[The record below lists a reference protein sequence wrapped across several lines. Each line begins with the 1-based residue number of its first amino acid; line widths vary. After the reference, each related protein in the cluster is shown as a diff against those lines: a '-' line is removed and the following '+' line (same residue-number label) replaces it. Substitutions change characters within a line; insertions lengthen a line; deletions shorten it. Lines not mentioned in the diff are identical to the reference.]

1 MNTVIVPQSVA
12 QPFVEGRDVGPG
24 RLRRYFFDVT
34 EEMGGLTIE
43 IELRYDTQQGTMY
56 VFEPN
61 GQPYRG
67 GSSESIG
74 GRAGDKTRVTIPA
87 DDVVPGVYEVV
98 VVAPPTSALSFEL
111 RAARPR
117 YVISDIGFGP
127 TAIVGMR
134 EDAPSF
140 LQDAS
145 VFQRGGDYPIVADS
159 VEVTASVIGVS
170 KSTRVTGRGDTPI
183 ESPIEIPRWANEVV
197 VDVSVSPET
206 WNQMTD
212 LGVTVFDKQGHVVSL
227 GPMSYAFGRMT
238 VEVEP
243 YLRGSTV
250 QLELF
255 PAFAHLTPPPE
266 WNADLRIALMA
277 ANPQELELV
286 DVDTT
291 QVLTM
296 DPGKSVV
303 LHFGSLPT
311 DRPVPSGFDPMIEVV
326 ANPAAGAPARLRRTL
341 STQR

>member
-1 MNTVIVPQSVA
+1 VPQSVT

-24 RLRRYFFDVT
+24 RLRRYFFEVT

-43 IELRYDTQQGTMY
+43 VELRYDTQQGTMY

-74 GRAGDKTRVTIPA
+74 GRAGDKTRITIPA
-87 DDVVPGVYEVV
+87 DDVIPGVYEVV
-98 VVAPPTSALSFEL
+98 VAAPPTSALSFEL

-117 YVISDIGFGP
+117 YIISDIASGP

-134 EDAPSF
+134 ADAPSF

-145 VFQRGGDYPIVADS
+145 VFQRGGDFPVVADS
-159 VEVTASVIGVS
+159 VEVTAAVIGVS
-170 KSTRVTGRGDTPI
+170 KSTRVTGRGSTPI
-183 ESPIEIPRWANEVV
+183 TVPIEIPSWANELV
-197 VDVSVSPET
+197 VDVSLAPEV

-212 LGVTVFDKQGHVVSL
+212 LGVTVFDNQGLVVSL
-227 GPMSYAFGRMT
+227 GPLSYAFGRMT

-243 YLRGSTV
+243 YLRGGAV
-250 QLELF
+250 ELELF
-255 PAFAHLTPPPE
+255 PAFAHLEPPAE
-266 WNADLRIALMA
+266 WSADLRIALMA

-286 DVDTT
+286 DIDTT
-291 QVLTM
+291 KVLTM
-296 DPGKSVV
+296 DPGSSVV
-303 LHFGSLPT
+303 LHFSSLPT

-326 ANPAAGAPARLRRTL
+326 ANPAAGPPARLRNTVSVPR
-341 STQR
+341 R